1 MSDKI
6 FSSTLALKC
15 SAETVKR
22 YHLCFQRKMP
32 SKLITLSIAN
42 LGYLWLT
49 VEPVDKLKGLNCN
62 CSPVCPLNQALY
74 GVTVAR

>member
-6 FSSTLALKC
+6 FSSTQALKC

-22 YHLCFQRKMP
+22 CHLCFQRKMP

-42 LGYLWLT
+42 YLWLT
-49 VEPVDKLKGLNCN
+49 VEPVEKLKGLNCN
-62 CSPVCPLNQALY
+62 CSPVLY
-74 GVTVAR
+74 VSLIELFMKLL